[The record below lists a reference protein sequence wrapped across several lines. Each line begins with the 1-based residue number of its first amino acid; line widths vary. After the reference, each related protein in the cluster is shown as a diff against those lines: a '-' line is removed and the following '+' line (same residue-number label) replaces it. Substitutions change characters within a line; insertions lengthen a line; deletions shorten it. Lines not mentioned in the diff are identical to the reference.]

1 MASDITRT
9 ASSSP
14 DGEADTPRKAG
25 IRAPW
30 NPLVIHGT
38 PMQPS
43 LLLMSK
49 FVVLCF
55 IVEQQFSA
63 LPFHLVPFVDFLRH
77 VGTPSQ
83 FHHGLQVVFGLAA
96 ISLFFN
102 RWVRAASIVAG
113 GVVLLGIASS
123 IPFYENNR
131 LYCGLILVLAGL
143 NGPEDEPW
151 LLRFQVVLLYFA
163 AALNKVLL
171 VDWRAGY
178 FMDAWLRYPGFDG
191 HAVWAQLAGHFPPRV
206 LATFLSWAAIV
217 TEFALAVGFAVKK
230 LWPLA
235 IWLGIAYHTTL
246 TLSLNRT
253 FGMFWFAAPASYLAF
268 VRWPD
273 NPATVRFAPGN
284 ICWRLLRRIDF
295 EGAFDWQPT
304 RQGGLELETARGTYR
319 SWRAGGRVLLRNPV
333 TYFAFAVVAAQPRVT
348 PRISASVV
356 MLVLLA
362 VAVDAVLEALQR
374 RTDTSRTPAVSAA

>member
-1 MASDITRT
+1 
-9 ASSSP
+9 
-14 DGEADTPRKAG
+14 
-25 IRAPW
+25 
-30 NPLVIHGT
+30 
-38 PMQPS
+38 
-43 LLLMSK
+43 MSK

-55 IVEQQFSA
+55 IVERQVSV
-63 LPFHLVPFVDFLRH
+63 LPFHLVPFADFLRH

-113 GVVLLGIASS
+113 GVILLGIASS

-131 LYCGLILVLAGL
+131 LYAGLILVLAGL
-143 NGPEDEPW
+143 NGPEEQPW
-151 LLRFQVVLLYFA
+151 LLRLQVVLLYFA

-178 FMDAWLRYPGFDG
+178 FMDSWLRYPGFDG
-191 HAVWAQLAGHFPPRV
+191 HAFWAQLAGHFPPRV
-206 LATFLSWAAIV
+206 LGTIVSWAAIV
-217 TEFALAVGFAVKK
+217 SESALAVGFAVKK

-235 IWLGIAYHTTL
+235 IWFGIAYHTSL
-246 TLSLNRT
+246 TLFMNRT
-253 FGMFWFAAPASYLAF
+253 FGMFWFAASASYLAF
-268 VRWPD
+268 VAWPD

-284 ICWRLLRRIDF
+284 TFWRLFRRIDF

-304 RQGGLELETARGTYR
+304 RQGGFELATAGSTYR

-333 TYFAFAVVAAQPRVT
+333 IYFAFAVVAAQPRVA
-348 PRISASVV
+348 PRISASIV

-362 VAVDAVLEALQR
+362 VAVDAVLGALQPR
-374 RTDTSRTPAVSAA
+374 MGTARTPAVPAA